1 MARVGYFIK
10 NVRENDNTHA
20 VNASGDLNED
30 ALGTPDFGGDTYDMF
45 YQWPSS
51 LSAASGTGTTQ
62 GAFAYA
68 ALIAA
73 YPNIA
78 KAIADQPTDG
88 FDAAHVLG
96 ELQQVYD
103 STTVNKATSGAEF
116 RLRVGKRIYVFGYAY
131 SSPAAINP
139 ATATINWKD

>member
-20 VNASGDLNED
+20 VNTSAALNED
-30 ALGTPDFGGDTYDMF
+30 AAGTPDFGGDAYDMF

-51 LSAASGTGTTQ
+51 LTANSASGTTQ
-62 GAFAYA
+62 GALAYA
-68 ALIAA
+68 ALISA

-78 KAIADQPTDG
+78 KAIADQPTTG

-96 ELQQVYD
+96 ELTQVFD
-103 STTVNKATSGAEF
+103 NTTVTNATSGDEF

-131 SSPAAINP
+131 SSSAAINP
-139 ATATINWKD
+139 DTATINWKD

>member
-20 VNASGDLNED
+20 VNTAAVLDED
-30 ALGTPDFGGDTYDMF
+30 AVGTPDFGGDSYDMF

-51 LSAASGTGTTQ
+51 LTANSTTGTTQ
-62 GAFAYA
+62 GALAYA
-68 ALIAA
+68 ALISA

-78 KAIADQPTDG
+78 KAIGDQPTNG
-88 FDAAHVLG
+88 FDSAHVLG

-103 STTVNKATSGAEF
+103 TTTVNNATSGDDF

-131 SSPAAINP
+131 SSSAAIDP
-139 ATATINWKD
+139 DTATINWKD